1 MNEANGLL
9 ISTPTTHFSAYKCYV
24 GRGNNSILVRMA
36 FKQRWW
42 WNLVY
47 KEEWE
52 NYNFAW
58 TQWKSNK
65 MISTLK
71 KHHDVVG
78 GGDSASSSLITS
90 ASSASSCAVSSSNQG
105 SSMKLLEETS
115 ST

>member
-1 MNEANGLL
+1 MNEANGL
-9 ISTPTTHFSAYKCYV
+9 IVSTPTVPFQAYKCYV

-42 WNLVY
+42 WSLAY

-65 MISTLK
+65 MIATLK
-71 KHHDVVG
+71 KHHEVVG
-78 GGDSASSSLITS
+78 GDATSSLITS
-90 ASSASSCAVSSSNQG
+90 ASSTSSCGVSSNISNQG
-105 SSMKLLEETS
+105 SSNKLLE
-115 ST
+115 